1 MTRLSA
7 SPGVS
12 IIIPAY
18 NEEQR
23 LPRTLGEL
31 DRYRRQFDGDF
42 EVIVADDGSSDGTA
56 ALVDRKALTA
66 PWLHL
71 LKRPHRG
78 KGAAVRAGMMAAQQP
93 RVILCDADLSMPL
106 SQLDRFLEIMDRG
119 CQVVI
124 GSRVLPQSKRYQNP
138 IHRRLMSWGFNLLVR
153 IMLVPGVHDTQCGF
167 KAFQR
172 DVARDLF
179 GRQYLNGFTF
189 DVEIL
194 YLARRQ
200 GYRMLEVPIDWYFD
214 ADSRVRAGVDA
225 VLMTLDLF
233 RIRLRALLRRY
244 GQPLFSAEGERLP
257 APENVGRLGRA
268 WHTTVGMSVVL
279 ARIAFWLGLLPVVM
293 FGLFTAPLVMA
304 CAFLVGYILFSYVRH
319 SYMRS
324 SEA

>member
-1 MTRLSA
+1 MTRLA
-7 SPGVS
+7 TSPGVS

-23 LPRTLGEL
+23 LPRTLAEL
-31 DRYRRQFDGDF
+31 ERYRGRFDGDF
-42 EVIVADDGSSDGTA
+42 EVIVADDGSNDGTA
-56 ALVDRKALTA
+56 ALVNGKAQTM
-66 PWLHL
+66 PWLRL

-78 KGAAVRAGMMAAQQP
+78 KGAAVRAGMLAAQQP

-106 SQLDRFLEIMDRG
+106 DQLDRFLDVLDRG

-124 GSRVLPQSKRYQNP
+124 GSRMLPQSKRYHNP
-138 IHRRLMSWGFNLLVR
+138 PLRRLMSWGFNLLVR
-153 IMLVPGVHDTQCGF
+153 IMLVPGVRDTQCGF

-194 YLARRQ
+194 YLARRR

-244 GQPLFSAEGERLP
+244 GQPLSSAERDRLP
-257 APENVGRLGRA
+257 APANHGRLGRV
-268 WHTTVGMSVVL
+268 WRTTVGMSLVL
-279 ARIAFWLGLLPVVM
+279 AQTAFWLGLLPVVM

-304 CAFLVGYILFSYVRH
+304 CAFLAGYILFSYVRH
-319 SYMRS
+319 SYTRN
-324 SEA
+324 SEV